1 MFSVSH
7 AVPASR
13 CARSWEGA
21 EPGQVTRSSPRDIPY
36 HRRSWPVYKGRGS
49 WAGGVDRCSGMGQW
63 VASNCPVHGLSFLGF
78 YLPFFFVLFLFIR
91 IIILILFFFFLVS
104 SIFSF
109 SVVIKLL
116 LSQPTSFPFFFFSPA
131 PHPSGRGRGEDE
143 AVGWCLVAV
152 WD

>member
-91 IIILILFFFFLVS
+91 IIILILFFFFFLVS

-116 LSQPTSFPFFFFSPA
+116 LSQPTSFPFFFFPLL
-131 PHPSGRGRGEDE
+131 PIPVGGEGGRMKRLGG
-143 AVGWCLVAV
+143 A
-152 WD
+152 